1 MKEAHGL
8 PTGTS
13 LSGAGVTCKHNSVQ
27 RGLRCRQEV
36 IVQNPL
42 EENILESLRL
52 NFFVCLFCFRQRN

>member
-8 PTGTS
+8 PTRTS
-13 LSGAGVTCKHNSVQ
+13 LSGTGVTYKHNSVQ

-52 NFFVCLFCFRQRN
+52 NFFVCLFVLL